1 MSQQTRIS
9 DDRLAQI
16 VDHEV
21 NVFDW
26 EVPIIAAELLA
37 RRAAAKQE
45 HTAQMN
51 MIRTMRDAPE
61 KGQTIAEREADAHDA
76 NPDT

>member
-21 NVFDW
+21 NVFEW
-26 EVPIIAAELLA
+26 EVPIMAAELLA
-37 RRAAAKQE
+37 RRSAAKQE

-51 MIRTMRDAPE
+51 MIRTMRESPE
-61 KGQTIAEREADAHDA
+61 KGEARDDR
-76 NPDT
+76 DL